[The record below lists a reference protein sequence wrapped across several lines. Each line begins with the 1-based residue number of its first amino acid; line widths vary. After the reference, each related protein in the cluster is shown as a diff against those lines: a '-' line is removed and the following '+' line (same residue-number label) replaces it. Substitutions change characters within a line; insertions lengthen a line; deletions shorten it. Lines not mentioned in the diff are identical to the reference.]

1 MKKFNDE
8 VSVGDVLLVHAEG
21 NHQVTWHLG
30 RIIEAIPC
38 ENKVI
43 MRLMKLKTK
52 SETL

>member
-8 VSVGDVLLVHAEG
+8 GSVGGVVLVHAEG
-21 NHQVTWHLG
+21 IHQVTWHLG
-30 RIIEAIPC
+30 RIIEVIPC
-38 ENKVI
+38 EKKV

>member
-8 VSVGDVLLVHAEG
+8 VSVGDVVLVHAEG
-21 NHQVTWHLG
+21 KHQVTWHLG
-30 RIIEAIPC
+30 RIMEVIPC
-38 ENKVI
+38 ENKI